1 MVDAIDAAIDS
12 VATPVESTPAPEGTS
27 NETPASTEASMDAR
41 LEEIYDRLNPPRAP
55 DGKFASRTGNNPVSV
70 EPTEEGQELTDQPP
84 QETEGQ
90 QQEPPA
96 AVTEPPQAWSAAQK
110 ELWASIPPAAQEFV
124 AKREAEA
131 HKAITRMG
139 NQLAQFRPL
148 NELLVTRKDT
158 FARHGVDPQAG
169 ISRLLDVQDSLDNE
183 PYAAI
188 AAIAEA
194 YGVDLAAFA
203 GQHQQQY
210 VDEQGN
216 PVQPDPVISSLQQEV
231 RQLTQRLTERERTEL
246 RERERQTQD
255 LQRQTD
261 EEVGKWANGKD
272 YFDEPAVK
280 QMMAAAIGNGTA
292 ETLDEAYD
300 MACNA
305 IPSIRQKI
313 RDGERKAEDAKR
325 AEEQRKKAAEAKRA
339 NTVNVGSSARR
350 VASVPSGKWDSDS
363 YLENTYD
370 RVSGG

>member
-1 MVDAIDAAIDS
+1 MTDSIDAAVDS
-12 VATPVESTPAPEGTS
+12 VQAPVESTPAPEAAT
-27 NETPASTEASMDAR
+27 NETPAPAEASMDAR
-41 LEEIYDRLNPPRAP
+41 LEAIYDRLNPPRAP
-55 DGKFASRTGNNPVSV
+55 DGKFASRTSDNPVSV
-70 EPTEEGQELTDQPP
+70 EQTEETELTDQPP

-90 QQEPPA
+90 PQEPPA

-124 AKREAEA
+124 ARREAEA

>member
-1 MVDAIDAAIDS
+1 MTDAIDAAIDS
-12 VATPVESTPAPEGTS
+12 VQAPVESNPAPEATT
-27 NETPASTEASMDAR
+27 NEPAAPAEAPSMDAK
-41 LEEIYDRLNPPRAP
+41 LEAIYDRLNPPRAS

-70 EPTEEGQELTDQPP
+70 EPTEEQPELTDQPP

-90 QQEPPA
+90 PQATPA

-124 AKREAEA
+124 ARREAEA

-139 NQLAQFRPL
+139 QELSKFRPF
-148 NELLVTRKDT
+148 NELLSTHRDT
-158 FARHGVDPQAG
+158 FSRHGVDPQTG
-169 ISRLLDVQDSLDNE
+169 ISRLLDVQARLDHDA
-183 PYAAI
+183 YDGI
-188 AAIAEA
+188 AAIAEI

-203 GQHQQQY
+203 GQQQY

-216 PVQPDPVISSLQQEV
+216 PAQADPIISEMRQEL
-231 RQLTQRLTERERTEL
+231 RQLKQQLTERERKEAQ
-246 RERERQTQD
+246 EAERQTQE

-272 YFDEPAVK
+272 YYDEPAVK

-313 RDGERKAEDAKR
+313 REGERKAEEAKR
-325 AEEQRKKAAEAKRA
+325 AEEQRKKASEAKRA
-339 NTVNVGSSARR
+339 QTVNVGSSARR
-350 VASVPSGKWDSDS
+350 VASVPSGKWDSDT
-363 YLENTYD
+363 YLENVFD
-370 RVSGG
+370 RVQGG